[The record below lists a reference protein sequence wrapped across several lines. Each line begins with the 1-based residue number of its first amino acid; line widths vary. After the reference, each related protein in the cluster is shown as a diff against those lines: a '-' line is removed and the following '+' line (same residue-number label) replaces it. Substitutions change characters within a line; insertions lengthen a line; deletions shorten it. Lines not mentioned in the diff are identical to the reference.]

1 MDRKNVELG
10 LGRRS
15 LRTQTAARM
24 NVRAVALGVGLLLAI
39 SADAGQIVTQ
49 VVWNADFTGGT
60 DGGFVVGTSGSGTVD
75 FSGENM
81 DITDPASDSAI
92 AYARKDWSFKGIHEP
107 DGQYVLNH
115 YTLTYRVILANT
127 YGTSG
132 WTNFR
137 VAHLTDAANSAYIPV
152 YIYVNGW
159 GNKLDFNGAILGNDL
174 FAQNQNA
181 TYAYTITH
189 NVLDQ
194 TARVEITHPTNP
206 DYDSGVV
213 AATNVPATRLL
224 LGTAASA
231 GKGRV
236 TFDNFTLTAVYT
248 FSHPPGTQISLK

>member
-115 YTLTYRVILANT
+115 
-127 YGTSG
+127 
-132 WTNFR
+132 
-137 VAHLTDAANSAYIPV
+137 
-152 YIYVNGW
+152 
-159 GNKLDFNGAILGNDL
+159 
-174 FAQNQNA
+174 
-181 TYAYTITH
+181 
-189 NVLDQ
+189 
-194 TARVEITHPTNP
+194 
-206 DYDSGVV
+206 
-213 AATNVPATRLL
+213 
-224 LGTAASA
+224 
-231 GKGRV
+231 
-236 TFDNFTLTAVYT
+236 
-248 FSHPPGTQISLK
+248 